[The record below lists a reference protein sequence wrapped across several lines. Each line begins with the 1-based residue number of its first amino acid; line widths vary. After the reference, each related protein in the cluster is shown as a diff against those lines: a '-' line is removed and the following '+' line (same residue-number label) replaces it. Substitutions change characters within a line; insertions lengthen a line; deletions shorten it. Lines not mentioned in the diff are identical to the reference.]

1 MGGSPHDVGVLTGR
15 DALSLGDSRRLAVG
29 PDGVL
34 YFCDLD
40 NSGSGASICTRRT
53 GDIAGDGH
61 CGYGGDRGA
70 VVAGT
75 LNIQHEI
82 AFDARGHLY
91 IAERDNHVIRTVS
104 RETGALST
112 LAGTGVTGALVE
124 ITQVQAVKMVE
135 LFSHGAMTGIRGSA
149 NGSID
154 RRLPCSHSRDKI

>member
-1 MGGSPHDVGVLTGR
+1 M
-15 DALSLGDSRRLAVG
+15 
-29 PDGVL
+29 
-34 YFCDLD
+34 
-40 NSGSGASICTRRT
+40 
-53 GDIAGDGH
+53 
-61 CGYGGDRGA
+61 
-70 VVAGT
+70 AGT

-154 RRLPCSHSRDKI
+154 RRLPCSHSRNKILALTHNRPDMWTLAHASKTARQAVAGMVVGAKNGCVRITAAGACAAPFSSRF